1 MTGQGVGGIFAS
13 VASIISLAVTNG
25 KMFCVVCTHVTKWS
39 VLLKRH
45 LVLNHVHVCFFVGP
59 IFEGLSI

>member
-25 KMFCVVCTHVTKWS
+25 KNKAQI
-39 VLLKRH
+39 L
-45 LVLNHVHVCFFVGP
+45 
-59 IFEGLSI
+59 